1 MRNEK
6 VPTEKNIHSKI
17 KSGTTCCNR
26 CYNSILQILV
36 AFKMLDGM
44 SKNIANDLNGMSM
57 ITKIDQVKTVS

>member
-17 KSGTTCCNR
+17 KSVTTSYNR